1 MSCLRWPFSSCIV
14 DMHLAYYGRRGWCT
28 NSWLQVLEELK
39 QRIFPSTD
47 SSEGVSSRALVLHG
61 TPGVGKSSLAYCL
74 MEAASSTYSKHAV
87 WVDLRG
93 ISTLLAAALQV
104 LQSLGQASQ
113 GPQQQDSADAKQYT
127 NEDEALAVI
136 AKAVQS
142 SPWRE
147 QGLVV
152 VLDNAEE
159 LQRCSEK
166 NVPLGKLV
174 GALSIAQHR
183 VIVTTRKQYKPPK
196 GVFKTVPKLER
207 ERSRECFLGEVEHQ
221 EGKPAFAPYGGT
233 LPTLSNFFV
242 SL

>member
-1 MSCLRWPFSSCIV
+1 M
-14 DMHLAYYGRRGWCT
+14 
-28 NSWLQVLEELK
+28 
-39 QRIFPSTD
+39 FPSAD
-47 SSEGVSSRALVLHG
+47 SGKRASYALVLHG

-74 MEAASSTYSKHAV
+74 AEAASAHSKHAV

-113 GPQQQDSADAKQYT
+113 DPQQQGSADAKQYSK
-127 NEDEALAVI
+127 EEEALAVI

-174 GALSIAQHR
+174 GALTHAQHR
-183 VIVTTRKQYKPPK
+183 VIVTTREQYKPPK
-196 GVFKTVPKLER
+196 GAFKTVPNLDR
-207 ERSRECFLGEVEHQ
+207 EHSRACFLGEVEHHD
-221 EGKPAFAPYGGT
+221 GKPAFAPYGGT